1 MSDTGNSPGAK
12 ESRTESSPT
21 VEKSKTRKASLTPSL
36 DAAVRSRAPVRK
48 LTKIEEELG
57 LGETETDSK
66 TDSKTA
72 SNQPDISP
80 SNAAVAAADDDDD
93 NDVVAEAASM
103 LADTT
108 SHM

>member
-57 LGETETDSK
+57 LAETETDSNPAAQA
-66 TDSKTA
+66 DISASSASSA
-72 SNQPDISP
+72 SN
-80 SNAAVAAADDDDD
+80 DDDTDD
-93 NDVVAEAASM
+93 LVLAATTV
-103 LADTT
+103 LADTA
-108 SHM
+108 SHI